1 MDKQRKLDFLTK
13 EINSNIDFF
22 EGRRVKNKKKAFRL
36 KMFSIFASAL
46 ITLLLGLKTLQ
57 NSYIT
62 DFTLLLSVLITV
74 FNGIDGFYNHKEL
87 WAKDVITLSRLRELK
102 REIEFFAA
110 GEVSEGLSIEELTSY
125 KEKLQNICNE
135 DVITWSNLKEEQVST
150 KVNSGD

>member
-22 EGRRVKNKKKAFRL
+22 EERRVKNKKKAFRL

-46 ITLLLGLKTLQ
+46 ITLLLGLKTFQ

-87 WAKDVITLSRLRELK
+87 WTKDVITLSRLRELK

-110 GEVSEGLSIEELTSY
+110 GEVSEGLSIEELISY

-135 DVITWSNLKEEQVST
+135 DVITWSNLKEEQGST